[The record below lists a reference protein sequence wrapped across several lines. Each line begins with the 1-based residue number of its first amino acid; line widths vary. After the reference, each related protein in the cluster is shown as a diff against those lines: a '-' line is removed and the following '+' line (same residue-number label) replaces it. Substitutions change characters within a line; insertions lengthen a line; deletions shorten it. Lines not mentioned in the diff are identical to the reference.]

1 MTILI
6 VCTGNTCRSPMA
18 EAILRRKLRQN
29 DLHDV
34 NVLSAGVATEQGF
47 PAHPLAIGTG
57 LIHGLKLNSHRTRQA
72 SAMVVQS
79 ADIILG
85 MTQSHVNLLT
95 QTYPDKTAAIHLL
108 KDYGR
113 SELLED
119 RGVADPVGTYPFQYE
134 RCFKELDKE
143 LERIVKIL
151 KVKCAEEKKC

>member
-18 EAILRRKLRQN
+18 EAILRRKLQRNGLQ
-29 DLHDV
+29 DV
-34 NVLSAGVATEQGF
+34 NVLSAGVATEHGF

-57 LIHGLKLNSHRTRQA
+57 LAHGLKLNSHRTRQA
-72 SAMVVQS
+72 SAEIVHS

-85 MTQSHVNLLT
+85 MAESHVNLLSYA
-95 QTYPDKTAAIHLL
+95 YPDKAAAIYLL

-119 RGVADPVGTYPFQYE
+119 REVADPVGADPFQYE

-143 LERIVKIL
+143 LERIVQIL
-151 KVKCAEEKKC
+151 KVKFTEEKKC